1 MEIESTKSN
10 IISLA
15 AVHEHRAEL
24 NAKRKSMLEKVPE
37 IGDYKEFPKG
47 YIEADDLAYLTAYT
61 DCEFAWLSGKKQDI
75 LFHGEKYR
83 CSFDKELSDDLEARK
98 YELYM
103 HSHPDEDEPVPSI
116 ADRDVLVRINQTS
129 SKIISST
136 TRRVIDFTSNQ
147 CLDYL
152 L

>member
-24 NAKRKSMLEKVPE
+24 NAKRRSILDKIPE
-37 IGDYKEFPKG
+37 IGNYKEFSKEH
-47 YIEADDLAYLTAYT
+47 IEADDLAYLTAYT
-61 DCEFAWLSGKKQDI
+61 DCEFAWLKGKHHDI

-83 CSFDKELSDDLEARK
+83 CSFDKDLSDDLESHK

-103 HSHPDEDEPVPSI
+103 HSHPDEDDPVPSI
-116 ADRDVLVRINQTS
+116 ADRDVLIRIKQTN

-136 TRRVIDFTSNQ
+136 TRRIVEFTSNQ